1 MISWKGNLVPSL
13 STIVSLSVLNN
24 VELCYRGTGTSWS
37 RGGGSVIAAFFLA
50 HNYVSEQFGNYV
62 EYGIF
67 NLMFRPSLFIRFSPS
82 VTAPF
87 PNVCNE

>member
-24 VELCYRGTGTSWS
+24 FELFYRAEVPVRHGR
-37 RGGGSVIAAFFLA
+37 RGGGFGNCGVFLA

-62 EYGIF
+62 EYGSFHLKI
-67 NLMFRPSLFIRFSPS
+67 
-82 VTAPF
+82 VTF
-87 PNVCNE
+87 